1 MTRAEPLYRLQLLDT
16 EMDQAA
22 RTLREVESALAANP
36 AVEHAR
42 AEFSAADK
50 VRARAASRVRSL
62 ELDAKGVEEKVRD
75 AEERLYSGKVRSP
88 KELLDLQR
96 DIDMLKRQRA
106 ELDEA
111 LLAAMLEYEES
122 NLQAG
127 RCQEA
132 LAEATRHWEG
142 DCVQLRKQRAELQDR
157 IAATTER
164 KAAIHGAIPPSDM
177 SVYAALRA
185 KKPNGVAVS
194 LAKGKACGQCGEAP
208 SSMLLQ
214 QARAG
219 ETLVLCPNCGR
230 ILYSA

>member
-1 MTRAEPLYRLQLLDT
+1 
-16 EMDQAA
+16 MDQAA
-22 RTLREVESALAANP
+22 RVLRDVESALAGNP

-42 AEFSAADK
+42 AEHSAADK
-50 VRARAASRVRSL
+50 VRARAASSVRSL
-62 ELDAKGVEEKVRD
+62 ELDAKGIEEKVRD
-75 AEERLYSGKVRSP
+75 AEERLYSGQVKSP

-106 ELDEA
+106 EMDEA
-111 LLAAMLEYEES
+111 LLAAMLEYEEA
-122 NLQAG
+122 NQQTG
-127 RCQEA
+127 RCQQA
-132 LAEATRHWEG
+132 LAEAARHWEG
-142 DCVQLRKQRAELQDR
+142 DCVELRRQQAELQDR

-164 KAAIHGAIPPSDM
+164 KVAIRGAIAPSDI
-177 SVYAALRA
+177 SVYTALRV